1 MTTWPL
7 LHPAP
12 AWAAVCYIDGRPYQ
26 IVGAGWSK
34 GFGFDRDRSSCTIE
48 LAVLVSVQG
57 GEPAYVDVFCNG
69 IPRRYF
75 TGLVQRDVR
84 RVDTGTGVAY
94 RYQILDITGALDSSP
109 SSAITWNNRAF
120 DDAVTDLLTAAGLSS
135 SQIGPIYDPGSTYTI
150 GTFEAVT
157 IETTENIAQV
167 MRQLMEYGGTKLWV
181 SPGGVVRVSDATGIP
196 VASSEIAYVWLADST
211 QRGLQAAREQFGA
224 ISQIVTTWTA
234 KGPTRSDNAT
244 PNYTFT
250 ASGIS
255 GRPDGNTYRFADN
268 DSVCQAIAER
278 EVARRARVEH
288 RLSIDTM
295 CDPDLMPG
303 RTINVNMTGHPSINT
318 VGLAFVESIAAN
330 GGDMTIA
337 CRLGA
342 SRVPGSGYADHPPPY
357 ADFAIV
363 SVEAELVDVAGTL
376 EKRLIV
382 QVDASASYVSQGTIG
397 YSWSVSGATPD
408 PASIPAVVDP
418 IFVLD
423 TGSTTGVTITL
434 SVSDGVSAGSSVT
447 KALDT
452 PEVQVVT
459 RVLSIAKASNG
470 WRILRD
476 INTGYEDFTRA
487 GQSCD
492 ATAKFSA
499 NGPLLSGWDD
509 GALYAWEPEGGD
521 ATLLWTEPAGT
532 GITSI
537 YRNQDTPEDITVTA
551 GTKLYRSQDDGATFA
566 LLYTAAATINDV
578 ETAPGGSYIRICTGN
593 TVLNSYDSTTFPAA
607 QTGEAGSTCQQQANA
622 GFADGSNA
630 ACYTGTTT
638 SAGLVVFDQGHTV
651 DWSGVTAPSGITTIS
666 AALAE
671 EAFICGDASGNL
683 YKLAWDGSQYVA
695 SDIGQT
701 DATGTVADLIRDDRL
716 SELVFGSDSTWQTFK
731 VLNFATI
738 LPIDLQPSVQIGIGP
753 LANLSPRYRLL
764 IPTVGLSG
772 GGVYEYASG
781 AWALRNAGLPATTT
795 LYGQA
800 VAANPANPDEWLAL
814 FTTNTS
820 RTVQTDG
827 SGNLVGS
834 DGSTGV
840 LWRWDGSTWT
850 NIPVSLTVGSGS
862 FIDPYLD
869 WRTSGWAF
877 VVGRTF
883 GAWAV
888 QGVGSTVGTIASN
901 SAPSGRCVAIAADG
915 AAVVGSD
922 GNSSGGSNNDNVY
935 YSSGS
940 SLLLAGS
947 AINQDRDFNY
957 IAAYPTGTRIVLC
970 SYDTAA
976 GRNGYVYGAPDFRA
990 AQPTALISS
999 ATAWSVQITTD
1010 ERVYAGGGGGNTRTG
1025 IAEIT
1030 DLFGTPSVNVI
1041 AASGVNVGRIG
1052 MDKQTRTLVAA
1063 LNSSKTTVYLWD
1075 GSEEAVIDA
1084 SSLTPADLADY
1095 VEVLT

>member
-1 MTTWPL
+1 
-7 LHPAP
+7 
-12 AWAAVCYIDGRPYQ
+12 
-26 IVGAGWSK
+26 
-34 GFGFDRDRSSCTIE
+34 
-48 LAVLVSVQG
+48 
-57 GEPAYVDVFCNG
+57 
-69 IPRRYF
+69 
-75 TGLVQRDVR
+75 
-84 RVDTGTGVAY
+84 
-94 RYQILDITGALDSSP
+94 
-109 SSAITWNNRAF
+109 
-120 DDAVTDLLTAAGLSS
+120 
-135 SQIGPIYDPGSTYTI
+135 
-150 GTFEAVT
+150 
-157 IETTENIAQV
+157 
-167 MRQLMEYGGTKLWV
+167 
-181 SPGGVVRVSDATGIP
+181 
-196 VASSEIAYVWLADST
+196 
-211 QRGLQAAREQFGA
+211 
-224 ISQIVTTWTA
+224 
-234 KGPTRSDNAT
+234 
-244 PNYTFT
+244 
-250 ASGIS
+250 
-255 GRPDGNTYRFADN
+255 
-268 DSVCQAIAER
+268 
-278 EVARRARVEH
+278 VARRARVEH

-303 RTINVNMTGHPSINT
+303 RTIDVNMTGHPSINT

-382 QVDASASYVSQGTIG
+382 QCDASASYVSQGTIG

-418 IFVLD
+418 CFALD

-470 WRILRD
+470 WRVLRD

-492 ATAKFSA
+492 ATAKFSS
-499 NGPLLSGWDD
+499 NGPLLSGWGD

-521 ATLLWTEPAGT
+521 ATLLWTEPAGA

-537 YRNQDTPEDITVTA
+537 YRNQDTAEDITVTA
-551 GTKLYRSQDDGATFA
+551 GAKLYRSQDDGATFT

-607 QTGEAGSTCQQQANA
+607 QTGEAGSVCQQQANA

-638 SAGLVVFDQGHTV
+638 SAGLVVFDQGHSI

-716 SELVFGSDSTWQTFK
+716 NKLVFGSDSTWQSFK
-731 VLNFATI
+731 VLNFDTI
-738 LPIDLQPSVQIGIGP
+738 LAIDLQPSVQIGIGP

-772 GGVYEYASG
+772 GGVYEYVNGS
-781 AWALRNAGLPATTT
+781 WTLRNNGLPATT

-800 VAANPANPDEWLAL
+800 VAANPNNSNEWLAV
-814 FTTNTS
+814 FTTSSNGS
-820 RTVQTDG
+820 VQVS
-827 SGNLVGS
+827 SGELVGN

-840 LWRWDGSTWT
+840 LWHTT
-850 NIPVSLTVGSGS
+850 NGGQNWSKVTL
-862 FIDPYLD
+862 
-869 WRTSGWAF
+869 
-877 VVGRTF
+877 
-883 GAWAV
+883 
-888 QGVGSTVGTIASN
+888 TIASVAGSTQIPSRSQIAWTTAGWGIIAN
-901 SAPSGRCVAIAADG
+901 TTTIGPSYAFTGTGDTMTSAITINNYRVVYPERAPDG
-915 AAVVGSD
+915 TLLIGTNA
-922 GNSSGGSNNDNVY
+922 SNGTELQDPLIY
-935 YSSGS
+935 LSGS
-940 SLLLAGS
+940 SVVVPPGTLTNNAFLHFAC
-947 AINQDRDFNY
+947 
-957 IAAYPTGTRIVLC
+957 YPTGNAVVLAV
-970 SYDTAA
+970 SPTGASPESIWYTSD
-976 GRNGYVYGAPDFRA
+976 YVAS
-990 AQPTALISS
+990 QP
-999 ATAWSVQITTD
+999 VQILGSGTGNSVVITSD
-1010 ERVYAGGGGGNTRTG
+1010 ERVYLGGNGTIPTSPTRTG
-1025 IAEIT
+1025 IAEVLDIA
-1030 DLFGTPSVNVI
+1030 GTPSTQQV
-1041 AASGVNVGRIG
+1041 AFTTTQVGRLSI
-1052 MDKQTRTLVAA
+1052 DRQTRTLVAA
-1063 LNSSKTTVYLWD
+1063 LNGAKSSVLVWD
-1075 GSEEAVIDA
+1075 GSEETTIDA
-1084 SSLTPADLADY
+1084 SSLAAANLADV

>member
-1 MTTWPL
+1 
-7 LHPAP
+7 
-12 AWAAVCYIDGRPYQ
+12 
-26 IVGAGWSK
+26 VGAGWSK
-34 GFGFDRDRSSCTIE
+34 GFGFDRDRSSCTVE
-48 LAVLVSVQG
+48 LADLVSVQG

-84 RVDTGTGVAY
+84 SVDTGTGVAY

-109 SSAITWNNRAF
+109 SSDITWNNRAF

-135 SQIGPIYDPGSTYTI
+135 SQIGPIYDPGSVYDI
-150 GTFEAVT
+150 GTFDTIT
-157 IETTENIAQV
+157 IEATETLSTV
-167 MRQLMEYGGTKLWV
+167 MRELMEYGGTKLWV

-196 VASSEIAYVWLADST
+196 VSSSEIAYVWLADST

-303 RTINVNMTGHPSINT
+303 RTIDVNMTGHPSINT

-408 PASIPAVVDP
+408 PASIPTVVDP
-418 IFVLD
+418 CFALD

-509 GALYAWEPEGGD
+509 GAVYAWEPEGGD

-537 YRNQDTPEDITVTA
+537 YRNQDTAEDITVTA
-551 GTKLYRSQDDGATFA
+551 GAKLYRSQDDGATFT
-566 LLYTAAATINDV
+566 LLYTAVATINDV
-578 ETAPGGSYIRICTGN
+578 ETAPGGAYIRICTGN

-607 QTGEAGSTCQQQANA
+607 QTGEAGSVCQQQANA
-622 GFADGSNA
+622 GFAGGSNA
-630 ACYTGTTT
+630 ACYTGATT

-671 EAFICGDASGNL
+671 EAFICGDAAGNL

-701 DATGTVADLIRDDRL
+701 DATGTAADLIRDDRL
-716 SELVFGSDSTWQTFK
+716 NELVFGSDSTWQSFK
-731 VLNFATI
+731 VLNSDTI
-738 LPIDLQPSVQIGIGP
+738 LAIDLQPSVQIGIGP

-772 GGVYEYASG
+772 GGVYEYSG
-781 AWALRNAGLPATTT
+781 GSWTLQNSGLPAVT

-814 FTTNTS
+814 FTTDTG
-820 RTVQTDG
+820 RTVQADG

-850 NIPVSLTVGSGS
+850 NIPIATPSLGSNTRIG
-862 FIDPYLD
+862 FGALD
-869 WRTSGWAF
+869 WRVSGWAF
-877 VVGRTF
+877 LATRVYGSWVY
-883 GAWAV
+883 
-888 QGVGSTVGTIASN
+888 QGVGTTQGTTASN
-901 SAPSGRCVAIAADG
+901 SVNAAVGLAILADGRVAI
-915 AAVVGSD
+915 GSS
-922 GNSSGGSNNDNVY
+922 GNSSGAGDNDNVH

-947 AINQDRDFNY
+947 ASNEDRD
-957 IAAYPTGTRIVLC
+957 ITVAAYPTGTRIVC
-970 SYDTAA
+970 PSDDNDQGTRGRIYAA
-976 GRNGYVYGAPDFRA
+976 EDYAA
-990 AQPTALISS
+990 AQPTLRISS
-999 ATAWSVQITTD
+999 SVGLTAQITAD
-1010 ERVYAGGGGGNTRTG
+1010 ERVYIGNRSNG

-1030 DLFGTPSVNVI
+1030 DLFGTPAVNVV
-1041 AASGVNVGRIG
+1041 AASGTQIGRIG

-1063 LNSSKTTVYLWD
+1063 LNQAKTNVYLWD
-1075 GSEEAVIDA
+1075 GTTETTIDA
-1084 SSLTPADLADY
+1084 SSLTAGDLADC